1 MVLRGVLVVTVLLVL
16 NLGPSHGTP
25 LMEENESVAH
35 HLSPEVV
42 QQLLAVTNNTLH
54 HVQDVKSLLTP
65 LQENQA
71 SVDVSGSAAGVL
83 RRDIS
88 MQLLLLLLE
97 TEQVR
102 HSRVLEQV
110 SQQMRGVGGRDTATS
125 GEQCSAAINT
135 VLLHLLQLQQ
145 EVRQLATRHPS
156 FSTGDNTASQP
167 QQSPS
172 QPLQPQQPITGDN
185 SCNTPTNRPRDCHD
199 LLLAGNTRSGV
210 YQIFPYRCKR
220 QEEGVQV
227 WCELEGEE
235 GGWTVVLARR
245 PLDQQ
250 VNFNRGW
257 RDYREGFG
265 DPDTEYWI
273 GNAALHDLTYRWP
286 QVLKVDLG
294 DWDGESRSV
303 RYQTFLV
310 DDEDSQFRLHLGQY
324 SGDAGDAF
332 SYHDNM
338 PFTTSDRDND
348 KAGTGNC
355 ALSHHGGFWYNSCH
369 YVSPTSQLLEKQKS
383 TIGINWYTW
392 YTDRTTLKNA
402 TFMIKPK
409 SCSY

>member
-172 QPLQPQQPITGDN
+172 QQLQPQQPITGDN

-210 YQIFPYRCKR
+210 YQIFPYR
-220 QEEGVQV
+220 
-227 WCELEGEE
+227 
-235 GGWTVVLARR
+235 
-245 PLDQQ
+245 
-250 VNFNRGW
+250 
-257 RDYREGFG
+257 
-265 DPDTEYWI
+265 
-273 GNAALHDLTYRWP
+273 
-286 QVLKVDLG
+286 
-294 DWDGESRSV
+294 
-303 RYQTFLV
+303 
-310 DDEDSQFRLHLGQY
+310 
-324 SGDAGDAF
+324 
-332 SYHDNM
+332 
-338 PFTTSDRDND
+338 
-348 KAGTGNC
+348 
-355 ALSHHGGFWYNSCH
+355 
-369 YVSPTSQLLEKQKS
+369 
-383 TIGINWYTW
+383 
-392 YTDRTTLKNA
+392 
-402 TFMIKPK
+402 
-409 SCSY
+409 

>member
-1 MVLRGVLVVTVLLVL
+1 MVLRGVLVVVLLVL
-16 NLGPSHGTP
+16 RLGPSHGTP

-65 LQENQA
+65 IQENQA
-71 SVDVSGSAAGVL
+71 SVDVSGSAGGVL

-135 VLLHLLQLQQ
+135 VLLPLLQLQQ

-172 QPLQPQQPITGDN
+172 QPLQSQLPITGDN

-273 GNAALHDLTYRWP
+273 GNAALHDLTHRWP
-286 QVLKVDLG
+286 QLLKVDLG
-294 DWDGESRSV
+294 DWDGKSRSA

-324 SGDAGDAF
+324 SG
-332 SYHDNM
+332 
-338 PFTTSDRDND
+338 
-348 KAGTGNC
+348 TGNC
-355 ALSHHGGFWYNSCH
+355 AISHHGGFWYNACH
-369 YVSPTSQLLEKQKS
+369 HVSPTSQLLEKQKS
-383 TIGINWYTW
+383 TIGINWHTW
-392 YTDRTTLKNA
+392 YPDRTTLKNA